1 MILILVL
8 LGTIDFLSRKPEP
21 KIENPL
27 NYQEINN
34 LYEEER
40 NSHYD
45 DIINKIQDSSGQIFE
60 IEGPASE

>member
-8 LGTIDFLSRKPEP
+8 LGAIDFLSRKPEP
-21 KIENPL
+21 KVENPL
-27 NYQEINN
+27 NYREINN

-45 DIINKIQDSSGQIFE
+45 DIINKIQDSSGQFFE
-60 IEGPASE
+60 KESPASE